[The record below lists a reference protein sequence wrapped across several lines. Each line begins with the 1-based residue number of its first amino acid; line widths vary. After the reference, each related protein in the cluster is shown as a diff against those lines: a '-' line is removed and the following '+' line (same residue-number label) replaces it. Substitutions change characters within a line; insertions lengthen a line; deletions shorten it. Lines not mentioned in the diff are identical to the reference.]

1 LTSKNI
7 VNDETSQ
14 GKSLGLKAIGLTVE
28 IR

>member
-14 GKSLGLKAIGLTVE
+14 GTSLVLKAIGLTVE